1 MALNRNAAHGS
12 SVSRLDYQNVCLMNI
27 EDAGN
32 EIISKKSLLVVKE
45 IIHFLKEHAR
55 EEGLFRRSGRRKLR
69 RRILNSLKKGEK
81 PQFELGDDVALEC
94 AAALQLFLSRLKK
107 PVMPQHVQELI
118 LADNPGIT
126 AGVVAR
132 DALGLIR
139 QDVGGRHGE
148 LLADLLDL
156 MRHLTISGPPSERT
170 ELQGS
175 PLPVAL
181 LPVFFTLTPAD
192 LTRWKQV
199 AARFSELI
207 TEAPKQLRTHENR
220 RFKSRSTSSYNENDE
235 NEVERSE
242 SEESARLGD
251 LSLLYPIIRFT
262 DNCNHAEETTRI
274 IAMPLHWP
282 PVGRLHPLMSNNSQ
296 QIRSNV

>member
-1 MALNRNAAHGS
+1 MPHEYVIS
-12 SVSRLDYQNVCLMNI
+12 PQ
-27 EDAGN
+27 DAGD

-55 EEGLFRRSGRRKLR
+55 EEGLFRRAGRRKLR
-69 RRILNSLKKGEK
+69 HRILNSLKKGEK

-118 LADNPGIT
+118 LADNPGVT

-139 QDVGGRHGE
+139 QDVSGRHSE
-148 LLADLLDL
+148 LLTDLLDL
-156 MRHLTISGPPSERT
+156 IRHLTLSGPPSERT

-175 PLPVAL
+175 PLPIAL
-181 LPVFFTLTPAD
+181 LPVFFTLKPAD
-192 LTRWKQV
+192 LTKWKQV
-199 AARFSELI
+199 AARFNELI
-207 TEAPKQLRTHENR
+207 TEAPKQLRTNENR
-220 RFKSRSTSSYNENDE
+220 RFESMTTSRFNENDQ
-235 NEVERSE
+235 NEILQETE
-242 SEESARLGD
+242 LEESTRFGELPM
-251 LSLLYPIIRFT
+251 LYPFIRLA
-262 DNCNHAEETTRI
+262 DNYNRCHAGEMAHILAT
-274 IAMPLHWP
+274 PLHWP
-282 PVGRLHPLMSNNSQ
+282 PADRLHPFISQSGQ